1 MVLGYSSMR
10 SGTSVMSFIRLIAR
24 LDIKGPNV
32 IKGIQ
37 MDGLRVVGPVAEV
50 AKRYYDQGIDEVV
63 MIDTVA
69 SLYGRDSMVALIKDV
84 TAECFVPVTV
94 GGGIRTLDDADA
106 LFRAG
111 ADKVA
116 VNTAALANPKMISD
130 IAHKYGNQAVVV
142 NVEAKATP
150 ELGWECYTEAGRQP
164 SGIGVLDWVSRA
176 EAAGA
181 GEFLVTNVDRDG
193 TRRGIDRAL
202 LNHVR
207 SAVTV
212 PVIASSGAGSPEH
225 VVATLAHTGCDG
237 IAIGAALHWGNFLVA
252 ECRDVCLEA
261 GIAVREVE
269 PAND

>member
-1 MVLGYSSMR
+1 
-10 SGTSVMSFIRLIAR
+10 MSFIRLIAR

-69 SLYGRDSMVALIKDV
+69 SLYGRDSMVTLIKEV

-94 GGGIRTLDDADA
+94 GGGIRSLDDADA

-116 VNTAALANPKMISD
+116 INTAALARPEIISD

-142 NVEAKATP
+142 HVEAKATP

-164 SGIGVLDWVSRA
+164 SGIGVLDWVTRA

-181 GEFLVTNVDRDG
+181 GEFLVTNVDKDG
-193 TRRGIDRAL
+193 TRRGMDRVL
-202 LNHVR
+202 LNEVR
-207 SAVTV
+207 AAVTV
-212 PVIASSGAGSPEH
+212 PLIASSGAGTSAH
-225 VVATLAHTGCDG
+225 VVEALTHTRCDG
-237 IAIGAALHWGNFLVA
+237 LAIGAALHWGNFSIA
-252 ECRDVCLEA
+252 QCRQACLEA

-269 PAND
+269 PNE

>member
-1 MVLGYSSMR
+1 
-10 SGTSVMSFIRLIAR
+10 MSFTRLIAR
-24 LDIKGPNV
+24 LDIKGSNV

-69 SLYGRDSMVALIKDV
+69 SLYGRDSMVALIKEV

-94 GGGIRTLDDADA
+94 GGGIRSLDDADA

-116 VNTAALANPKMISD
+116 INTAALARPEIISD

-142 NVEAKATP
+142 HVEAKATP

-164 SGIGVLDWVSRA
+164 SSIGVIEWVARA
-176 EAAGA
+176 EAQGA
-181 GEFLVTNVDRDG
+181 GEFLITNVDKDG
-193 TRRGIDRAL
+193 TRRGIDGVL
-202 LNHVR
+202 LSQVR
-207 SAVTV
+207 RTVTV
-212 PVIASSGAGSPEH
+212 PVIASSGAGNPTH
-225 VVATLAHTGCDG
+225 VVEALTQTGCDG
-237 IAIGAALHWGNFLVA
+237 IAIGAALHWGNFSVA
-252 ECRDVCLEA
+252 QCRQACREA

-269 PAND
+269 PTND

>member
-1 MVLGYSSMR
+1 M
-10 SGTSVMSFIRLIAR
+10 TFTRLIAR

-50 AKRYYDQGIDEVV
+50 ARRYYDQGIDEVV

-69 SLYGRDSMVALIKDV
+69 SLYGRESMVELIREV

-94 GGGIRTLDDADA
+94 GGGIRSLEDADA

-116 VNTAALANPKMISD
+116 LNTAALVRPQIISE
-130 IAHKYGNQAVVV
+130 IAQKYGSQAVVV
-142 NVEAKATP
+142 HVEAKAIT

-164 SGIGVLDWVSRA
+164 SGIRVTDWVSIA
-176 EAAGA
+176 EAHGA

-193 TRRGIDRAL
+193 TRQGIDEAL
-202 LNHVR
+202 LNQVR
-207 SAVTV
+207 SLVAV
-212 PVIASSGAGSPEH
+212 PVIASSGAGSLAH
-225 VVATLAHTGCDG
+225 VVNVLTRSGCDG
-237 IAIGAALHWGNFLVA
+237 IAIGAAFHWGNFSVG
-252 ECRDVCLEA
+252 ECRQACLEA
-261 GIAVREVE
+261 KIAVRGETSI
-269 PAND
+269 NG

>member
-1 MVLGYSSMR
+1 
-10 SGTSVMSFIRLIAR
+10 MSFPRLIAR

-50 AKRYYDQGIDEVV
+50 AKRYYDQGTDEVV

-69 SLYGRDSMVALIKDV
+69 SLYGRDSMVALIKEV

-94 GGGIRTLDDADA
+94 GGGIRSLDDADA

-111 ADKVA
+111 ADKIA
-116 VNTAALANPKMISD
+116 INTAALARPEIISD

-142 NVEAKATP
+142 HVEAKATP

-164 SGIGVLDWVSRA
+164 SGIGVLNWVTRA
-176 EAAGA
+176 EAEGA

-193 TRRGIDRAL
+193 TRRGIDGRLLKEIRA
-202 LNHVR
+202 
-207 SAVTV
+207 AVTV
-212 PVIASSGAGSPEH
+212 PVIASSGAGATSH
-225 VVATLAHTGCDG
+225 VVETLAHTGCDG
-237 IAIGAALHWGNFLVA
+237 IAIGAALHWGNFSIA
-252 ECRDVCLEA
+252 QCRQACFEA

-269 PAND
+269 PHE